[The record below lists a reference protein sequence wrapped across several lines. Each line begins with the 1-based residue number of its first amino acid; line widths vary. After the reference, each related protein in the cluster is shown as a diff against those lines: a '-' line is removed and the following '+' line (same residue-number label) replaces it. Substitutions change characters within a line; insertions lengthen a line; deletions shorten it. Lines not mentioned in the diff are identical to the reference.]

1 MRLRKK
7 FTVLALTLLFFSQ
20 FCHPYAQQ
28 KILQRRISPIPES
41 YTKYLQNEH
50 RKLIDLNGEWELT
63 APELNIHSTVQV
75 PFCYEFKG
83 KVSCS
88 RTFNAAL
95 GNTDSWN
102 FLLCCDGINYQ
113 CEISINGKFIV
124 KHEDGYSSFSSLV
137 PEGLINES
145 GNTIE
150 VNIDNSLDRS
160 KTLPI
165 KNGSNYPRNYGGI
178 YRDIYIL
185 AIPKIF
191 IKQIN
196 TNSEVDINYNA
207 DLSNKVT
214 ITSTD
219 LSQLEEKSPD
229 KKFYLK
235 SEILDSAGNVKA
247 SSEAVGFSISSNSTI
262 EVNNK
267 LTIYNPQYWS
277 PDNPSLYTMRV
288 SIMQGTDVIDVYTN
302 DYGVCEVSQRSQ
314 LFYLNDLEIKFKG
327 VNYIEE
333 IMGTGICLTFDEIEK
348 DVRNIKS
355 LGCNAIKLYGRPAS
369 PYLIFLCNR
378 YGLLIFEEV
387 PVFNVPAELLL
398 NENFL
403 ALSENQLSEMILL
416 HKDNPSVFAYGL
428 GNDFDVTNQ
437 NTRNYVSKLV
447 TLSKS
452 LDKKLVYYSTRNY
465 ENDLCRDLVDLVGLN
480 IYDKDT
486 KAVKEIIADP
496 LIKRQKLFIANY
508 GKIIN
513 PSNFS
518 GYSDPSSIESQSKYI
533 VDFQKLTKNSSLLG
547 SFFISYA
554 DWNSDSPNLK
564 FYDRFNPYLR
574 TAGLYDLNR
583 EIRSPAL
590 ILRKEFLD
598 EDIPNLNIGT
608 YSREAPVIFVL
619 LGLFTFIL
627 FIYLINSVRRLR
639 ENTVRALFRPFIFFT
654 DVREQSL
661 ILPIQNILLAVILSL
676 GNALFFAN
684 LLYYWKDSQLLDLM
698 LSVLLPS
705 DSIKTLIDSYIISPV
720 KITLLLTLISFI
732 KIFLWSVV
740 IWLFSLASRFRIGF
754 NNIYTVT
761 VWGLMP
767 TILLLITGTFYIRI
781 LYENPEFAI
790 MGLALAG
797 FIYLLCIYRI
807 LKGVYI
813 IFDTFFLKSYSY
825 GILVIAVIAGIF
837 WFYMNGTR
845 FMSDYFSLIFAFMK
859 N

>member
-1 MRLRKK
+1 M
-7 FTVLALTLLFFSQ
+7 
-20 FCHPYAQQ
+20 
-28 KILQRRISPIPES
+28 
-41 YTKYLQNEH
+41 
-50 RKLIDLNGEWELT
+50 
-63 APELNIHSTVQV
+63 
-75 PFCYEFKG
+75 
-83 KVSCS
+83 
-88 RTFNAAL
+88 
-95 GNTDSWN
+95 
-102 FLLCCDGINYQ
+102 
-113 CEISINGKFIV
+113 
-124 KHEDGYSSFSSLV
+124 
-137 PEGLINES
+137 
-145 GNTIE
+145 
-150 VNIDNSLDRS
+150 
-160 KTLPI
+160 
-165 KNGSNYPRNYGGI
+165 
-178 YRDIYIL
+178 
-185 AIPKIF
+185 
-191 IKQIN
+191 
-196 TNSEVDINYNA
+196 
-207 DLSNKVT
+207 
-214 ITSTD
+214 
-219 LSQLEEKSPD
+219 
-229 KKFYLK
+229 
-235 SEILDSAGNVKA
+235 
-247 SSEAVGFSISSNSTI
+247 
-262 EVNNK
+262 
-267 LTIYNPQYWS
+267 
-277 PDNPSLYTMRV
+277 
-288 SIMQGTDVIDVYTN
+288 
-302 DYGVCEVSQRSQ
+302 
-314 LFYLNDLEIKFKG
+314 
-327 VNYIEE
+327 
-333 IMGTGICLTFDEIEK
+333 
-348 DVRNIKS
+348 
-355 LGCNAIKLYGRPAS
+355 
-369 PYLIFLCNR
+369 
-378 YGLLIFEEV
+378 LIFEEI
-387 PVFNVPAELLL
+387 PVFNIPAELLL

-496 LIKRQKLFIANY
+496 QIKRQKLFIANY

-518 GYSDPSSIESQSKYI
+518 GYSDPVSIESQSKYI

-574 TAGLYDLNR
+574 TTGLYDLNR
-583 EIRSPAL
+583 EMRSPAL

-661 ILPIQNILLAVILSL
+661 ILPIQNVLLAVILSL

-720 KITLLLTLISFI
+720 KITLLLTLISFV

-754 NNIYTVT
+754 NNIYTVM

-797 FIYLLCIYRI
+797 LIYLLCIYRI

-845 FMSDYFSLIFAFMK
+845 FMYDYFSLIFAFMK